1 MERELNL
8 IDIKR
13 GKDSNFTVIE
23 KKELERLR
31 KFEEKVLNALNVG
44 ISIGYFVIIL
54 LDIFI
59 IVSSILIYL
68 IIANANKERLWKIK
82 D

>member
-13 GKDSNFTVIE
+13 ENDSRFTVIE
-23 KKELERLR
+23 KEELKRLR

-44 ISIGYFVIIL
+44 ISIGYFVIVL

-59 IVSSILIYL
+59 IVSSLT
-68 IIANANKERLWKIK
+68 
-82 D
+82 

>member
-13 GKDSNFTVIE
+13 DKDSNFTVIE

-59 IVSSILIYL
+59 IVSSILI
-68 IIANANKERLWKIK
+68 
-82 D
+82 

>member
-8 IDIKR
+8 IDIR
-13 GKDSNFTVIE
+13 RDKDSNFAVI
-23 KKELERLR
+23 KKEELERLR

-44 ISIGYFVIIL
+44 ISIGYFVIVL

-59 IVSSILIYL
+59 IVSSLI
-68 IIANANKERLWKIK
+68 
-82 D
+82 